1 MGAASRYRVF
11 PSLDPDSIKLC
22 LEFLTLI
29 NLTRMGDDDYP
40 LMRYELLVLG
50 DREADRRAVNAS
62 NFAVMSTFRGL
73 RLGAKL
79 TARIRA
85 VNSAGVSPWSEDAF
99 PVRNPLDLADTIAM
113 SSS

>member
-1 MGAASRYRVF
+1 
-11 PSLDPDSIKLC
+11 
-22 LEFLTLI
+22 
-29 NLTRMGDDDYP
+29 MGDEDYP

-50 DREADRRAVNAS
+50 DRDADRRAVNAS

-85 VNSAGVSPWSEDAF
+85 VNSAGASPWSEDAF
-99 PVRNPLDLADTIAM
+99 PVRNPLELADTIAM
-113 SSS
+113 SSY